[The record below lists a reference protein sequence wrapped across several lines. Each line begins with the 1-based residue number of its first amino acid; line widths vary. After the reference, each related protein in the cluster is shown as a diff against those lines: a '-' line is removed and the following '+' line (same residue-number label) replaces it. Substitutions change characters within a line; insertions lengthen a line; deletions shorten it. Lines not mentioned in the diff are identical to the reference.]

1 MTSEPYNIPYT
12 PNECNSWLVMPKGIN
27 YVVREEPVDSV
38 MLSANLLT
46 KENNF
51 VQKVNSLGSSI
62 SDALIPETILNFLNT
77 QSIFFVGSL
86 SSSYMPSQRQA
97 SDAA

>member
-1 MTSEPYNIPYT
+1 MTGEPYNIPFT
-12 PNECNSWLVMPKGIN
+12 PNECDEWLVKPKGID

-51 VQKVNSLGSSI
+51 VQKVNPLGSSI
-62 SDALIPETILNFLNT
+62 SDDLIPETLLNFLNT
-77 QSIFFVGSL
+77 QSVYFVGSL
-86 SSSYMPSQRQA
+86 SSSYIPSER
-97 SDAA
+97 